1 MNFKTRFERKVN
13 APEVTDA
20 DIVGVVTLNQE
31 QFARFRERLLD
42 DYDFI
47 ADYPCSFNSFTA
59 KFSLLPMKMAVNLR
73 TELCS
78 IVMSSEHFLKLN
90 LPK

>member
-47 ADYPCSFNSFTA
+47 ADYQ
-59 KFSLLPMKMAVNLR
+59 
-73 TELCS
+73 
-78 IVMSSEHFLKLN
+78 
-90 LPK
+90 